1 MAVDDPAVMNVNT
14 STVYTIQFNNGSSFV
29 YCDNGE
35 IYYEGTHN
43 AANAENANYQ
53 FKFIEAATDAQ
64 GRKLY
69 YIASVGYEGYY
80 AYNENNKDATTTGKG
95 AAGS

>member
-53 FKFIEAATDAQ
+53 LNSLRQLLTLRA
-64 GRKLY
+64 
-69 YIASVGYEGYY
+69 
-80 AYNENNKDATTTGKG
+80 ENSITLPL
-95 AAGS
+95 